1 MLNSKKQSRTFAS
14 TKYLLVV
21 IVSVFLFLNFITSNT
36 FAQTI
41 EDENSIS
48 ILKQRLV
55 DEQRLFE
62 LSRELYER
70 IDSTTKKILDDI
82 DHDRTEKL
90 KSNNYIFEQLRL
102 QIEKIS
108 LQSQKIKI
116 DRDTIEQE
124 IISDENSI
132 YQLENKLQI
141 LVGPG
146 RRILDSNELS
156 INKDIK
162 ILQNSITYY
171 KTVLDINN
179 SRLKILNQHVDL
191 ITKLQDIEK
200 TKLSRLQRLIDDN
213 IKNENLV
220 KLSKKEAEINNKI
233 RQLLAT
239 ELLVKKKIKDL
250 DFASLDSKVDS
261 SQYNKLHAQLVEIT
275 NQKSLLD
282 LELSFIRLNS
292 RLSEVSILFESDN
305 KEVLK
310 NKKYLSERVDRI
322 AKEAKAI
329 KQIAIDKISYI
340 NDYRNFINKE
350 KQVKNLSLE
359 IYDQI
364 DVLLASFDKEYK
376 EYLKSISYIVIQL
389 ESYRDKLKDLY
400 LKDVSI
406 RQSLPDS
413 LSEWQSLTQDFITIP
428 YLLSKQMFIAWL
440 QLDNYFSNQAGLK
453 LLKIFIIEI
462 LFLSFIIFFYK
473 FFQQI
478 EIKYSEVSL
487 EKVSSSAFYILSRIL
502 NNSKIVI
509 SIIFNTYVLLL
520 FTGLHGVFINIFLLL
535 GLLYVLVSS
544 VITVCYIF
552 LIQNTIEISGDDS
565 RLYKGLKYSLIFGG
579 ILSAFMIL
587 GQNLNLSI
595 NTLGFID
602 RLFMLFLLAISY
614 PLIMN
619 WQVVPQLLIDSMQPK
634 AYVRRAIWL
643 LGIIVPVTI
652 LSNAALGIIGYVNL
666 AWKIAVA
673 EFQLSMVI
681 ALWLIFKGLLS
692 ELMDLIS
699 RFFIRNI
706 TNGWLW
712 AESVLKPLHTVL
724 NFILIIFS
732 ALGLVFIYGWNSNIE
747 LVNVIHEIIYY
758 HLFTIAT
765 DIDAPVN
772 IYVKD
777 FIMFCIIFSF
787 VLWATKWSR
796 EFSYRWLYAKTKD
809 LAVRNSFSV
818 FTQYATLV
826 AGIIIILKVLGIPTA
841 TLMVSIGTL
850 VIFLGF
856 GLRDIISNYISGIIL
871 LIERPV
877 RTGDYVTIGE
887 NEGKITKIGMRSL
900 TVQSSDNME
909 IIVPNT
915 DTITKPLINWTFKD
929 TIIRMDLDIRLA
941 YDENLEVVR
950 DLILS
955 VLKSNDEILDE
966 PEPKVYFKEFADS
979 AVITRIYFFIDLNK
993 TPSRGS
999 IRTVIILAINKIL
1012 SEHHIKVAYPKQTV
1026 ELVKKF
1032 QEDLNTAL

>member
-1 MLNSKKQSRTFAS
+1 MLYFKNYITATKKIKSLLKVLCCIFLFFHLFAPKIFAENSESGTF
-14 TKYLLVV
+14 
-21 IVSVFLFLNFITSNT
+21 VSV
-36 FAQTI
+36 
-41 EDENSIS
+41 
-48 ILKQRLV
+48 LKQRLD

-62 LSRELYER
+62 ISRELYEQV
-70 IDSTTKKILDDI
+70 DATTKKILDDL
-82 DHDRTEKL
+82 DYDKTEKI

-108 LQSQKIKI
+108 LQSQRIKI
-116 DRDTIEQE
+116 DRDTVEQE
-124 IISDENSI
+124 IIADENSI
-132 YQLENKLQI
+132 YQLENKLQT
-141 LVGPG
+141 LASAG
-146 RRILDSNELS
+146 RGMLDGVALS

-162 ILQNSITYY
+162 NLQNSITYY

-191 ITKLQDIEK
+191 ITKLQDVEN

-213 IKNENLV
+213 IKNENLAQLV
-220 KLSKKEAEINNKI
+220 KKEAEINSKI
-233 RQLLAT
+233 RVLLGS
-239 ELLVKKKIKDL
+239 ELQVKQQIKEL
-250 DFASLDSKVDS
+250 DFASLENKVDLPE
-261 SQYNKLHAQLVEIT
+261 YNRLQTEVIELT
-275 NQKSLLD
+275 NQRGMLE

-292 RLSEVSILFESDN
+292 RLSDVDILFESEN

-310 NKKYLSERVDRI
+310 NKKYLSDRVERI
-322 AKEAKAI
+322 SKEASAI
-329 KQIAIDKISYI
+329 KQIVNDKISYI
-340 NDYRNFINKE
+340 YQYKNFIDKE
-350 KQVKNLSLE
+350 KQVKNLFLE
-359 IYDQI
+359 TYDKI
-364 DVLLASFDKEYK
+364 GLILSNFDNEYK
-376 EYLKSISYIVIQL
+376 EYLKSISYIVLQL
-389 ESYRDKLKDLY
+389 DSYRDKLKDLY
-400 LKDVSI
+400 LKDVSV

-413 LSEWQSLTQDFITIP
+413 IPEWQALMQDFISVP
-428 YLLSKQMFIAWL
+428 YLLSKQMFVAWL
-440 QLDNYFSNQAGLK
+440 QFDNYFSNQAGLK
-453 LLKIFIIEI
+453 LLKIF
-462 LFLSFIIFFYK
+462 FLEVLALTFIVFFYQ
-473 FFQQI
+473 FFQKV
-478 EIKYSEVSL
+478 EIKYSDISL
-487 EKVSSSAFYILSRIL
+487 EKVSTSAFYILSSIF
-502 NNSKIVI
+502 NNNKVAI
-509 SIIFNTYVLLL
+509 SFIFNTYVLLV
-520 FTGLHGVFINIFLLL
+520 FTGLHGVFINIFLLI

-544 VITVCYIF
+544 VINVCYIF

-579 ILSAFMIL
+579 ILSAFMLL

-595 NTLGFID
+595 NTLAFID

-619 WQVVPQLLIDSMQPK
+619 WQVVPQLLIDSLQPK

-692 ELMDLIS
+692 ELMELIS
-699 RFFIRNI
+699 RFFIRNV

-724 NFILIIFS
+724 NFILIIIS

-747 LVNVIHEIIYY
+747 LVNVIQQIVYY
-758 HLFTIAT
+758 HLFTITT
-765 DIDAPVN
+765 DTDAPVN
-772 IYVKD
+772 IYLKD

-796 EFSYRWLYAKTKD
+796 EFSYRWLYNKTKD

-826 AGIIIILKVLGIPTA
+826 VGIIIILKVLGIPTA

-877 RTGDYVTIGE
+877 RTGDFVTIGD

-900 TVQSSDNME
+900 TVQSFDNME

-915 DTITKPLINWTFKD
+915 DTITKPIINWTFKD
-929 TIIRMDLDIRLA
+929 TIIRMDLDLRLS
-941 YDENLEVVR
+941 YDENLEMVR
-950 DLILS
+950 ELILS
-955 VLKSNDEILDE
+955 ILKSNDEILEE
-966 PEPKVYFKEFADS
+966 PEPRVYFKEFADT

-999 IRTVIILAINKIL
+999 IRTVVMLAINKIL
-1012 SEHHIKVAYPKQTV
+1012 TENHIKIAYPKQTV
-1026 ELVKKF
+1026 ELVKKHH
-1032 QEDLNTAL
+1032 DHSAS